1 MARNYQTNDVY
12 NEVDRRK
19 RQKAERKA
27 DPKIFF
33 NKVGN
38 PFLGFMHFLERTPVP
53 PKPIDEQRLIS
64 DFIYDSKKR
73 HSINIGSLLVTF
85 VLMMVPCLMIYA
97 APSLLMSKISPIA
110 IFIIAILFIVL
121 MFVVNIVSKSRK
133 KRKQT
138 SNYYTVEDYKN
149 YVVHRAI
156 GDEVQELVYE
166 PYFGIPQSVCKDLGV
181 VLLGNIYGNEDL
193 ITGKYRDVYFAQS
206 DLIIQYESGS
216 NDDNTYELET
226 HFRGRWIGIEYP
238 KKFEGTVIITD
249 NSYAYVPKR
258 KDLEYVELENIN
270 FNRMF
275 TVRSNDAHLV
285 YYLLTPQIMERL
297 MYLRENARGNV
308 VASFKDGI
316 LHIFINN
323 GKDSFEP
330 NRYQVDL
337 MRDIQN
343 FKYDF
348 SLVSGI
354 AAILNINDN
363 IYVQHNEE
371 PSYQQPYQNNP
382 MPPMNNN
389 GFSN

>member
-1 MARNYQTNDVY
+1 MAKNYQTNDVY

-19 RQKAERKA
+19 RRKAERKA
-27 DPKIFF
+27 DPEVFF
-33 NKVGN
+33 NKSGN
-38 PFLGFMHFLERTPVP
+38 PFLGFMHFLERIPVP
-53 PKPIDEQRLIS
+53 PKPINEQRLIS
-64 DFIYDSKKR
+64 DFIYDSRNR
-73 HSINIGSLLVTF
+73 HSVNFGYLLFTMAL
-85 VLMMVPCLMIYA
+85 VLLPILIVYIS
-97 APSLLMSKISPIA
+97 PSLLMSKASPIA
-110 IFIIAILFIVL
+110 IFIIAVLLIVF
-121 MFVVNIVSKSRK
+121 MFVMKIVSKRK
-133 KRKQT
+133 KKQ
-138 SNYYTVEDYKN
+138 SDSYYTVEDYKN

-181 VLLGNIYGNEDL
+181 VSLGNIYRNEDL
-193 ITGKYRDVYFAQS
+193 ITGKYKNVYFAQS
-206 DLIIQYESGS
+206 DLVIEYESGS
-216 NDDNTYELET
+216 TENNDHTIETYFE
-226 HFRGRWIGIEYP
+226 GRWIGIQYP
-238 KKFEGTVIITD
+238 KKFTGTVIITD
-249 NSYAYVPKR
+249 NSYAHVPKR
-258 KDLEYVELENIN
+258 KDLEIVELENIN

-297 MYLRENARGNV
+297 MYLRENARGHV

-316 LHIFINN
+316 LHIFIDN

-348 SLVSGI
+348 SLVSGV

-363 IYVQHNEE
+363 IYVQ
-371 PSYQQPYQNNP
+371 
-382 MPPMNNN
+382 
-389 GFSN
+389 

>member
-1 MARNYQTNDVY
+1 MTKSYQTNDVY

-19 RQKAERKA
+19 RRKAERKA
-27 DPKIFF
+27 DPKVFF
-33 NKVGN
+33 NKSGN

-53 PKPIDEQRLIS
+53 PKQINEQRLIS
-64 DFIYDSKKR
+64 DFIYDSKNR
-73 HSINIGSLLVTF
+73 HSINFGYLLIT
-85 VLMMVPCLMIYA
+85 MALMIIPFLIVYIS
-97 APSLLMSKISPIA
+97 PSLLMSKASPIA
-110 IFIIAILFIVL
+110 ILIIAVLLMVL
-121 MFVVNIVSKSRK
+121 MFVMKMVPKRK
-133 KRKQT
+133 KKQRD
-138 SNYYTVEDYKN
+138 NYYTVEDYKN

-181 VLLGNIYGNEDL
+181 VSLGNIYRNEDL
-193 ITGKYRDVYFAQS
+193 ITGKYKNVYFAQS
-206 DLIIQYESGS
+206 DLVIEYESGS
-216 NDDNTYELET
+216 PEDNDYTIEIY
-226 HFRGRWIGIEYP
+226 FKGRWIGIEYP
-238 KKFEGTVIITD
+238 KKFTGTVIITD
-249 NSYAYVPKR
+249 NSYAHVPKR
-258 KDLEYVELENIN
+258 KDLEIVELENIN

-297 MYLRENARGNV
+297 MYLRQNARGNV

-316 LHIFINN
+316 LHIFIDN

-348 SLVSGI
+348 SLVSGV
-354 AAILNINDN
+354 AEILNINDN
-363 IYVQHNEE
+363 IYVQHDEAL
-371 PSYQQPYQNNP
+371 YQQQYQNI
-382 MPPMNNN
+382 
-389 GFSN
+389 FK